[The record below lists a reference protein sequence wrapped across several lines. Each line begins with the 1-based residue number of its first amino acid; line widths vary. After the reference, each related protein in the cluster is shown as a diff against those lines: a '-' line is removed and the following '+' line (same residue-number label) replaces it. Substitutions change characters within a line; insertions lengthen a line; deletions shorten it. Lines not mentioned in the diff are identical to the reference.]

1 MSEANSMKKGTA
13 AVEITNID
21 SPNLAEKLG
30 DAHMNILPARKV
42 IICLSALALG
52 MIISFADQTGVT
64 VALPHIGK
72 ELHAETTINWAG
84 TASLLANCVCQVLFG
99 RLSDIFGR
107 KQIMI
112 GCLAILVVADL
123 CCGFAQTGVQF
134 YIFRAFAGIGN
145 GGVSSLSMVILSDVV
160 TLEQR
165 GKFQGILGAN
175 VGVGNAIGPF
185 LMAAFVK
192 HRSWRDFY
200 YLLAPMGLLV
210 IIAVYF
216 LVEDKQKDS
225 RLLNYKEKFQK
236 IDYFGILFATAGLT
250 LLLIPISGGG
260 STYAWN
266 SPIVITMFVVG
277 GVLMIVFLLIEW
289 KVPQLPMIPLYI
301 FKRASLSLLLGST
314 FFFGMAYFG
323 FMYYVPYYFH
333 VVKGRDIIHTSIFLL
348 PLVLSQSIMSIVSGQ
363 IITRTGHYI
372 YVVWA
377 GYVMWFV
384 SCGLLILWDD
394 KLSDGVNVVVLLL
407 MGSGVGFTFQPTMVA
422 AQAQSKKADRAVV
435 ISTRNVLR
443 SFGGAVGIAIGS
455 TTVSNTFLNNISS
468 IEENNVTN
476 IPQSY
481 FDFLRKHIYQTID
494 TTKLNPQQAEVVR
507 RMYVKALK
515 NYFYLLIPFIGI
527 CLICSLFVRDRGL
540 QCIDEPTKEERDLG
554 TEIEK
559 TRYANSSHDLE
570 STAGSNATV
579 DSEATRTH

>member
-1 MSEANSMKKGTA
+1 
-13 AVEITNID
+13 
-21 SPNLAEKLG
+21 
-30 DAHMNILPARKV
+30 
-42 IICLSALALG
+42 
-52 MIISFADQTGVT
+52 
-64 VALPHIGK
+64 
-72 ELHAETTINWAG
+72 
-84 TASLLANCVCQVLFG
+84 
-99 RLSDIFGR
+99 
-107 KQIMI
+107 
-112 GCLAILVVADL
+112 
-123 CCGFAQTGVQF
+123 
-134 YIFRAFAGIGN
+134 
-145 GGVSSLSMVILSDVV
+145 
-160 TLEQR
+160 
-165 GKFQGILGAN
+165 
-175 VGVGNAIGPF
+175 
-185 LMAAFVK
+185 
-192 HRSWRDFY
+192 
-200 YLLAPMGLLV
+200 
-210 IIAVYF
+210 
-216 LVEDKQKDS
+216 
-225 RLLNYKEKFQK
+225 
-236 IDYFGILFATAGLT
+236 
-250 LLLIPISGGG
+250 
-260 STYAWN
+260 
-266 SPIVITMFVVG
+266 
-277 GVLMIVFLLIEW
+277 MIVFLFIEW

-301 FKRASLSLLLGST
+301 FKRALLSLLLGST

-348 PLVLSQSIMSIVSGQ
+348 PLVLSQLIMSIVSGQ